1 MPRRA
6 TYRVQLRREF
16 GFAEASA
23 QADYLAA
30 LGVSHLYCSPYL
42 QAAQG
47 STHGYDVVDPTRVSD
62 ELGGRD
68 AHRRLTQALHDHDL
82 AQLLDIVP
90 NHMSVADRGNRW
102 WWDVLADGMSS
113 PYARFFDID
122 WEADEPR
129 LRHRVLLPL
138 LADQVGRVLEDGEIS
153 LVREGGDLLVA
164 YAEHRFPLSLES
176 LAELLAEHPSAAVAS
191 WRQRVGS
198 LPAGDDAA
206 ARRARFDQRADL
218 RQTLADRLT
227 DELTAAEVDSML
239 ASCSSDVAELDHLLN
254 EQHYRLA
261 RWQTAVEEVNYRRF
275 FDINTLVALRIEDP
289 EVFAEST
296 ALIAELVRRGDADG
310 VRVDHIDG
318 LRRPLEYAARLRET
332 MPPQTW
338 LLAEKILARGE
349 QPPPWALDGTSGYDF
364 LAIANGLFVDPDGR
378 APLEALHAEFTGN
391 GSDFAPFAREGKR
404 ELLQTS
410 LVSDVGRLTGLLAT
424 ICDAYPAQRDHTHS
438 ELSEAIVELIA
449 AMPVYRTYVDPSRG
463 TASDVDAGIVRG
475 AAAEALNGNPHIDG
489 RLLDFIAD
497 LFVFGEP
504 EDVATSD
511 TSAMQATQRDFL
523 VRVQQLCAAATAKG
537 VEDTAFY
544 RHLVLTSLNE
554 VGDSPAHFGVTCQE
568 FHEHNRRTQESR
580 PHTLLATSTH
590 DTKRSEDVRARINL
604 LSEIPDAWAT
614 AAKRWHALNDKHRQ
628 GEWPDRAMEYLLY
641 QTLVGAWPL
650 RAGRVTDYM
659 RKASREAR
667 QHTSW
672 LQPNDAYDSGLAAF
686 AAAVLADPWFV
697 ADLEGFVATLAP
709 HGSINSLSA
718 TLLKL
723 TSPGVPDIYQGTELW
738 DFSLVD
744 PDNRRPVDYALRRRL
759 LDEARA
765 RPLSRTWPEGS
776 TAGIAKIGLIAT
788 TLALRRRRA
797 DAFDE
802 RGPYAPVWAR
812 GEFADDVVAFTR
824 GDPACVISL
833 VQRRSL
839 RRGGRWGATMI
850 TLPEGRW
857 ENLCDGVEHRGE
869 VRVGD
874 LLPSFPVALL
884 ERAA

>member
-1 MPRRA
+1 MQRRA

-23 QADYLAA
+23 QADYLSA
-30 LGVSHLYCSPYL
+30 LGISHLYCSPYL

-47 STHGYDVVDPTRVSD
+47 SVHGYDVVDPTRVSD

-68 AHRRLTQALHDHDL
+68 AHRRFTRALHDHGL
-82 AQLLDIVP
+82 GQLLDIVP
-90 NHMSVADRGNRW
+90 NHMSVADRGNNW

-129 LRHRVLLPL
+129 LRHRVLLPV
-138 LADQVGRVLEDGEIS
+138 LADQVGRMLEDGEIS
-153 LVREGGDLLVA
+153 LVREGGDLLFA

-176 LAELLAEHPSAAVAS
+176 LAELLAQDSSSSVAA

-198 LPAGDDAA
+198 LPAGENAE
-206 ARRARFDQRADL
+206 ARRVRFDQRADL
-218 RQTLADRLT
+218 RRTLADLLT
-227 DELTAAEVDSML
+227 DEAVAVAADRTL
-239 ASCSSDVAELDHLLN
+239 AELSGDLAELDRLLN
-254 EQHYRLA
+254 EQHYRIA
-261 RWQTAVEEVNYRRF
+261 RWQTAIEEVNYRRF

-289 EVFAEST
+289 EVFAET
-296 ALIAELVRRGDADG
+296 TGLVIELVRRGDADG
-310 VRVDHIDG
+310 VRIDHIDG

-332 MPPQTW
+332 LPPQTW

-349 QPPPWALDGTSGYDF
+349 QPPPWPLDGTSGYDF
-364 LAIANGLFVDPDGR
+364 LAIANGLFVDPAGR
-378 APLEALHAEFTGN
+378 APLEALHTEFTGN
-391 GSDFAPFAREGKR
+391 GSDFATYARDGKR
-404 ELLQTS
+404 DVLRTS
-410 LVSDVGRLTGLLAT
+410 LLSDVERLTSLLAT
-424 ICDAYPAQRDHTHS
+424 ICDAYPSQRDHTHG

-449 AMPVYRTYVDPSRG
+449 AMPVYRTYVDPTRG
-463 TASDVDAGIVRG
+463 TASDVDAGVVRG
-475 AAAEALNGNPHIDG
+475 TAAEALNGSPHLDG

-504 EDVATSD
+504 EDVATGD
-511 TSAMQATQRDFL
+511 TSTLQATQRDFL
-523 VRVQQLCAAATAKG
+523 FRVQQLGAAATAKG

-554 VGDSPAHFGVTCQE
+554 VGDSPAHFGVTGEE

-580 PHTLLATSTH
+580 PDTLLATSTH

-604 LSEIPDAWAT
+604 LSEIPDAWAI
-614 AAKRWHALNDKHRQ
+614 AVRRWHALTDKHRQ
-628 GEWPDRAMEYLLY
+628 AEWPDSAMEYLLY

-650 RAGRVTDYM
+650 SAERVIAYM
-659 RKASREAR
+659 RKASREAK
-667 QHTSW
+667 QHTGW
-672 LQPNDAYDSGLAAF
+672 LRPDDAYDECLAAF
-686 AAAVLADPWFV
+686 AAAVLADPLFV
-697 ADLEGFVATLAP
+697 TDLEGFVATLAP

-744 PDNRRPVDYALRRRL
+744 PDNRRAVDYALRRRL
-759 LDEARA
+759 LDAARA
-765 RPLSRTWPEGS
+765 GVLSRTWAAGVTMG
-776 TAGIAKIGLIAT
+776 TAKLGLIAT

-797 DAFDE
+797 EAFDE
-802 RGPYAPVWAR
+802 RGAYEPVWAQ

-839 RRGGRWGATMI
+839 RRGGRWGGTMI
-850 TLPEGRW
+850 TLPQRRW
-857 ENLCDGVEHRGE
+857 ENLCDGAEYQGDVS
-869 VRVGD
+869 VGD
-874 LLPSFPVALL
+874 LLASFPVALL
-884 ERAA
+884 ERAG

>member
-1 MPRRA
+1 MTRRA

-16 GFAEASA
+16 GFVEASA
-23 QADYLAA
+23 QAGYLAA

-42 QAAQG
+42 QAAKG
-47 STHGYDVVDPTRVSD
+47 STHGYDVIDPTLVSD

-68 AHRRLTQALHDHDL
+68 AHRRFTQELHDHDL
-82 AQLLDIVP
+82 TQLLDIVP

-153 LVREGGDLLVA
+153 LVREAGELLVA

-176 LAELLAEHPSAAVAS
+176 LAKLLAECVSAAVAS
-191 WRQRVGS
+191 WRERVGA

-206 ARRARFDQRADL
+206 ARRARFDQRADV
-218 RQTLADRLT
+218 RRALADLLT
-227 DELTAAEVDSML
+227 DEVLAAEVESTL
-239 ASCSSDVAELDHLLN
+239 AERSSDVAELDHLLN

-261 RWQTAVEEVNYRRF
+261 RWQTAIEEVNYRRF

-296 ALIAELVRRGDADG
+296 ALIAELIRRGDADG
-310 VRVDHIDG
+310 VRVDHVDG

-332 MPPQTW
+332 MPAQTW

-364 LAIANGLFVDPDGR
+364 LALVNGLFVDPDGR
-378 APLEALHAEFTGN
+378 VPLEALHTEFTGN
-391 GSDFAPFAREGKR
+391 RSDFLTCARDGKR
-404 ELLQTS
+404 EVLQSSLL
-410 LVSDVGRLTGLLAT
+410 SDVERLTGLLAT

-438 ELSEAIVELIA
+438 ELSEAIVELIV

-475 AAAEALNGNPHIDG
+475 AAAEALNGNPHLDG

-523 VRVQQLCAAATAKG
+523 FRLQQLCAAATAKG

-554 VGDSPAHFGVTCQE
+554 VGDSPAHFGVTCTE
-568 FHEHNRRTQESR
+568 FHEHNRHTQESR
-580 PHTLLATSTH
+580 PYTLLATSTH

-604 LSEIPDAWAT
+604 LSESPDAWAT
-614 AAKRWHALNDKHRQ
+614 AVRRWHALNDKHRQ
-628 GEWPDRAMEYLLY
+628 GEWPDRGMEYLLY

-650 RAGRVTDYM
+650 RAERVTDYM
-659 RKASREAR
+659 RKASREAK

-672 LQPNDAYDSGLAAF
+672 LQPDDVYDGRLAAF
-686 AAAVLADPWFV
+686 ITAVLADPWFV
-697 ADLEGFVATLAP
+697 ADLERFVATLAP

-765 RPLSRTWPEGS
+765 RPLSLTWSEDS
-776 TAGIAKIGLIAT
+776 TTGTAKIGLIAT
-788 TLALRRRRA
+788 TLALRSRRA

-802 RGPYAPVWAR
+802 RGPYAPVWAQ

-833 VQRRSL
+833 GQRRSL
-839 RRGGRWGATMI
+839 RRRGRWGTTLI

-857 ENLCDGVEHRGE
+857 ENLCDGDGHSGE
-869 VRVGD
+869 VLVGE
-874 LLPSFPVALL
+874 LLHAFPVALL

>member
-6 TYRVQLRREF
+6 AYRVQMRREF

-42 QAAQG
+42 QAAHG
-47 STHGYDVVDPTRVSD
+47 SPHGYDVVDPTRVSD
-62 ELGGRD
+62 ELGGPD
-68 AHRRLTQALHDHDL
+68 AHRRFTQELHDHDL
-82 AQLLDIVP
+82 GQLLDIVP

-129 LRHRVLLPL
+129 LRHRVLLPV
-138 LADQVGRVLEDGEIS
+138 LADQVGRVLEGGEIS
-153 LVREGGDLLVA
+153 LVREGGELLVA
-164 YAEHRFPLSLES
+164 YAAHRFPLSLES
-176 LAELLAEHPSAAVAS
+176 VAELVAASPLPAATS
-191 WRQRVGS
+191 CLRRIGS
-198 LPAGDDAA
+198 LPVGNDEAT
-206 ARRARFDQRADL
+206 RRARFQKRAAVVQAL
-218 RQTLADRLT
+218 VQLLASNTVAAAVDRMLAERNSELT
-227 DELTAAEVDSML
+227 D
-239 ASCSSDVAELDHLLN
+239 LDRILN

-261 RWQTAVEEVNYRRF
+261 RWQTAIEEVNYRRF

-296 ALIAELVRRGDADG
+296 ALVTELARRGGADG
-310 VRVDHIDG
+310 LRVDHIDG
-318 LRRPLEYAARLRET
+318 LRRPLEYAARLREV

-364 LAIANGLFVDPDGR
+364 LAITNGLFVDPDGR
-378 APLEALHAEFTGN
+378 APLEAVHTEFTGN
-391 GSDFAPFAREGKR
+391 SSDFAACARDGKR
-404 ELLQTS
+404 EVLQTS
-410 LVSDVGRLTGLLAT
+410 LVSEVERLTGLLDT
-424 ICDAYPAQRDHTHS
+424 VCDAYPAQRDHTHG

-463 TASDVDAGIVRG
+463 TASDVDAGIMRG
-475 AAAEALNGNPHIDG
+475 AAAEALNSNPHIDG

-523 VRVQQLCAAATAKG
+523 FRVQQLCAAATAKG

-554 VGDSPAHFGVTCQE
+554 VGDSPAQFGVTCDE

-580 PHTLLATSTH
+580 PYTLLATSTH

-604 LSEIPDAWAT
+604 LSEIPDVWAT
-614 AAKRWHALNDKHRQ
+614 AVARWHAHNDAHRQ
-628 GEWPDRAMEYLLY
+628 GEWPDKSMEYLLY

-650 RAGRVTDYM
+650 SADRVIAYM
-659 RKASREAR
+659 RKASREAKR
-667 QHTSW
+667 HTSW
-672 LQPNDAYDSGLAAF
+672 LQPNEAYDDGLAAF

-697 ADLEGFVATLAP
+697 ADLGGFVASLAP
-709 HGSINSLSA
+709 YGSINSLSA

-723 TSPGVPDIYQGTELW
+723 TTPGVPDIYQGTELW

-759 LDEARA
+759 LDAARA
-765 RPLSRTWPEGS
+765 GPLSRTWPAGS
-776 TAGIAKIGLIAT
+776 TTGTAKIGLIAT

-802 RGPYAPVWAR
+802 RGAYTPVWAE
-812 GEFADDVVAFTR
+812 GEFADDVLAFTR
-824 GDPACVISL
+824 GEPACVISL

-839 RRGGRWGATMI
+839 RRRGGWGTTVI

-857 ENLCDGVEHRGE
+857 ENLCDGHEHRGE
-869 VRVGD
+869 VLVGD
-874 LLPSFPVALL
+874 LLAPFPVALL